1 MTSAKLA
8 FIIAVAAI
16 PAAARDPYASAL
28 ELLQPQHH
36 RAAAAPAMTLDEVEA
51 AALENNPELKVAG
64 RRIALAELN
73 AGTAGRLEDPRFMF
87 RSWGAPLSQPWN
99 LNRAQN
105 MFMLSRE
112 LPGRGKRA
120 LDREIAAQGVTT
132 SRAQLDA
139 LRRDLSARVR
149 VAYYELL
156 RNQDEL
162 RLHDQQVALARQA
175 VEVARIKYT
184 VGRVPQQ
191 DVLKAQ
197 IALTRLADHL
207 LMFQQEGE
215 LSRAT
220 LNTLMGRSPDAP
232 LAVSGAY
239 APPTFLPDLPALEHV
254 ALNNRPELRA
264 AASMLRRDQLAIDL
278 ARKAYTPDF
287 EVGGG
292 YMLSPSGMDDR
303 NGYMAE
309 LVIGLPWLN
318 RKKHDAEIARAGAA
332 ASVQEAE
339 IENLRT
345 VVRQEIQMAL
355 IRANTARKLVD
366 VYASTL
372 RPQAQATLKSATA
385 AYQADRTDFLNLI
398 DSQNTLLEVEYSY
411 YRALAELETRWAE
424 LELAVGTTIERHPA
438 TAEVRQ

>member
-1 MTSAKLA
+1 
-8 FIIAVAAI
+8 
-16 PAAARDPYASAL
+16 
-28 ELLQPQHH
+28 
-36 RAAAAPAMTLDEVEA
+36 
-51 AALENNPELKVAG
+51 
-64 RRIALAELN
+64 
-73 AGTAGRLEDPRFMF
+73 
-87 RSWGAPLSQPWN
+87 
-99 LNRAQN
+99 
-105 MFMLSRE
+105 
-112 LPGRGKRA
+112 
-120 LDREIAAQGVTT
+120 
-132 SRAQLDA
+132 
-139 LRRDLSARVR
+139 
-149 VAYYELL
+149 
-156 RNQDEL
+156 
-162 RLHDQQVALARQA
+162 
-175 VEVARIKYT
+175 
-184 VGRVPQQ
+184 
-191 DVLKAQ
+191 
-197 IALTRLADHL
+197 
-207 LMFQQEGE
+207 MFQQEGE
-215 LSRAT
+215 LARAT